1 MAQLLGTVV
10 ADFET
15 QLATALAVGDT
26 TATLQ
31 SATDDDSVALPAGR
45 YFFTIDGDS
54 SSKEHI
60 ACTLSGTSLTAIKT
74 VTRQGVETSGVARK
88 HRVGATVTITNFAH
102 IKQIND
108 LLDGT
113 TDFDSATPLK
123 YDGDPTLSNDED
135 IATKKYVDDVAIAGG
150 ADSSTTTKGITK
162 MSVAPASASNPIAV
176 GDNDPRV
183 PTSDENDA
191 MAGTSGTPSSSNK
204 FVTNDDTA
212 ETGNSVVVRTKS
224 TGKLDESILPDSSE
238 VTLTAGENISQYDAV
253 VIGDGVEYSLASND
267 AGSNSENLTSSQ
279 WMSQKFTTSSGAITI
294 SSVKI
299 KLSLLSGS
307 ASRPVRVSLRADSAG
322 KPTGSDLDSK
332 DVSASLTTSPTYIT
346 FTFDTPV
353 SVSASTD
360 YHLVARL
367 TDGNSDVY
375 IDRDNDASTG
385 TNKSTDSGSSWSAN
399 NGELEFEV
407 FEINNT
413 AGEIYQSD
421 ASSNNF
427 RANNFIGIAQEAI
440 SASSTGEVSVTGVA
454 TTSGLTAG
462 SQYFLSDTSGS
473 VSTSA
478 GSQSVKI
485 GQALSAT
492 QLLLKH
498 DNS

>member
-31 SATDDDSVALPAGR
+31 SATDDDSVALPSGR

-267 AGSNSENLTSSQ
+267 AGSNSENLTS
-279 WMSQKFTTSSGAITI
+279 
-294 SSVKI
+294 
-299 KLSLLSGS
+299 LSGCHKNS
-307 ASRPVRVSLRADSAG
+307 QHHLVQSQLAQLRLNCRCCQVLRAG
-322 KPTGSDLDSK
+322 QLE
-332 DVSASLTTSPTYIT
+332 SL
-346 FTFDTPV
+346 
-353 SVSASTD
+353 
-360 YHLVARL
+360 
-367 TDGNSDVY
+367 
-375 IDRDNDASTG
+375 
-385 TNKSTDSGSSWSAN
+385 
-399 NGELEFEV
+399 
-407 FEINNT
+407 
-413 AGEIYQSD
+413 
-421 ASSNNF
+421 
-427 RANNFIGIAQEAI
+427 
-440 SASSTGEVSVTGVA
+440 
-454 TTSGLTAG
+454 
-462 SQYFLSDTSGS
+462 
-473 VSTSA
+473 
-478 GSQSVKI
+478 
-485 GQALSAT
+485 
-492 QLLLKH
+492 
-498 DNS
+498 